1 GVKGSEV
8 RILSPRRVFEGCRD
22 QIWRMTRHE
31 AAIREDLR
39 IAFARMDELDDA
51 DIRLH
56 VRDGVVT
63 LYGDVD
69 DHHAV
74 SCAVR
79 AAHDVAGVIHVRSA
93 LVVRPDVA
101 DERKPIA

>member
-1 GVKGSEV
+1 
-8 RILSPRRVFEGCRD
+8 
-22 QIWRMTRHE
+22 MTRHE

-101 DERKPIA
+101 DERKPIAEFRTSEDAWFMTSPGYRFVDGI

>member
-1 GVKGSEV
+1 
-8 RILSPRRVFEGCRD
+8 
-22 QIWRMTRHE
+22 MTRHE

-51 DIRLH
+51 DIRLY

-63 LYGDVD
+63 LYGHVD
-69 DHHAV
+69 DHHAL

-79 AAHDVAGVIHVRSA
+79 AATDVSGVIQVRCA
-93 LVVRPDVA
+93 LGVRPDVA
-101 DERKPIA
+101 DERQPLAEFRTREDAWFMISPDYRFLDEI